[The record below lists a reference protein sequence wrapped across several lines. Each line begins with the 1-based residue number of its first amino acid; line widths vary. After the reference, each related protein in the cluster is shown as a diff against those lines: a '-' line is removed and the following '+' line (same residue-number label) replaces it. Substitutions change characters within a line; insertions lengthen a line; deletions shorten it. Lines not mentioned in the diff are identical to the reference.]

1 MYKNVLT
8 LKQEQKM
15 CSCLTSTASNINSYM
30 RARKQMTQ
38 TIQGSNTESAFGLGV
53 VTVKPN

>member
-1 MYKNVLT
+1 MSNFNSFQYKL
-8 LKQEQKM
+8 
-15 CSCLTSTASNINSYM
+15 M

-38 TIQGSNTESAFGLGV
+38 TIQGSNTESAFGLDV